1 MIHLPLVFLNLLQF
15 YIRHNIRYQAHVFC
29 RPLESFLFLVLF
41 GFVSLLSLLSTETKQ
56 VAQVQSRKHDEQVE
70 SHNMQSQLQ
79 LLFAS
84 EQAAL

>member
-1 MIHLPLVFLNLLQF
+1 MRFADLWNLF
-15 YIRHNIRYQAHVFC
+15 F
-29 RPLESFLFLVLF
+29 FLVLF

-79 LLFAS
+79 LLFCLRAS
-84 EQAAL
+84 STVMFQTFWYSEAECIIWPTVM

>member
-1 MIHLPLVFLNLLQF
+1 MRFADLWNLF
-15 YIRHNIRYQAHVFC
+15 F
-29 RPLESFLFLVLF
+29 F
-41 GFVSLLSLLSTETKQ
+41 GFVFFFSLLSLLSTETKQ